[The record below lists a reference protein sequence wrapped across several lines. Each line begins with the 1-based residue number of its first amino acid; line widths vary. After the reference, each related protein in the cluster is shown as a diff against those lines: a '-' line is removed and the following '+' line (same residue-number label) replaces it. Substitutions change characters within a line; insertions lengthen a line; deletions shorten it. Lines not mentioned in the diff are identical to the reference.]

1 MHQNAVNRSA
11 LAPRCHSRR
20 WHTPPADVI
29 RGALSRDQSHC
40 EPMVFTE
47 ARGTSTSSSA
57 QTHEHGLTA
66 HYSSLDE
73 KCSTGVP
80 TSLTRP
86 VLQLLSST
94 VSTGEAA
101 TIVAAHRPLGRLDY
115 GIQTYVQRRSSG
127 RLRQFDSMGCRGWC
141 SEDGRG
147 GGDVDC
153 PGPPEPLGHD
163 RGEPRRRREQGP
175 TWRRRR
181 EKRRRQKQG
190 RGSRRRRRS
199 RRRPLTSES
208 LMLLAANTPS
218 DTLGKRVAEGAI
230 PQSLHRFQSR
240 RRRAARSST
249 RCHEMSI

>member
-1 MHQNAVNRSA
+1 
-11 LAPRCHSRR
+11 
-20 WHTPPADVI
+20 
-29 RGALSRDQSHC
+29 
-40 EPMVFTE
+40 MVFTE

-57 QTHEHGLTA
+57 QTHEHMLTV

-73 KCSTGVP
+73 KRSTGAP
-80 TSLTRP
+80 TSPTRP
-86 VLQLLSST
+86 VFQLLSST

-101 TIVAAHRPLGRLDY
+101 TIVAAHRPHGRLDY

-141 SEDGRG
+141 SEDGPRG
-147 GGDVDC
+147 RDVNR
-153 PGPPEPLGHD
+153 PGLPEPLGHD
-163 RGEPRRRREQGP
+163 RGEP
-175 TWRRRR
+175 
-181 EKRRRQKQG
+181 
-190 RGSRRRRRS
+190 RRRRRS

-230 PQSLHRFQSR
+230 PQSPHGFQSR

-249 RCHEMSI
+249 RLSRDVDLTSASMRIRASQPSNPCGRTRLRIGRAAFGRFYT

>member
-1 MHQNAVNRSA
+1 M
-11 LAPRCHSRR
+11 
-20 WHTPPADVI
+20 
-29 RGALSRDQSHC
+29 
-40 EPMVFTE
+40 
-47 ARGTSTSSSA
+47 SS
-57 QTHEHGLTA
+57 
-66 HYSSLDE
+66 
-73 KCSTGVP
+73 
-80 TSLTRP
+80 TRP
-86 VLQLLSST
+86 VFQLLSST

-141 SEDGRG
+141 SEDGPRG
-147 GGDVDC
+147 RDVDR
-153 PGPPEPLGHD
+153 PGLPEPLGHD

-181 EKRRRQKQG
+181 GKRRRQKQG
-190 RGSRRRRRS
+190 RGS

-249 RCHEMSI
+249 RLLRDVDLPSASMRIGASRPATRAVERASELAGPHSAGSTPEPARGARRTARSTAESEVMFSRVSAWESGGCGG